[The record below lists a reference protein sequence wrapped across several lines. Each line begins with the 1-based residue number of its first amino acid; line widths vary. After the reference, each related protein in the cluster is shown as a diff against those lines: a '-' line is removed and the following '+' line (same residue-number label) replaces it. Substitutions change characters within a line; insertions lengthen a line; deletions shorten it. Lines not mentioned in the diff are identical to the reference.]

1 MMTNEDKP
9 ICIYLVDDDIDDQE
23 IFSSALSEI
32 EIPVELFVFSNAM
45 ELLDSL
51 SQLNLNPNKPDAIFL
66 DLYMPKMDGE
76 ECLVNIRKN
85 IDFEDIPVLIY
96 STEYD
101 LDRIEKLFSL
111 GANRYLRKADSYSS
125 LVEALIKTVASIKRN
140 ALGSKAVI
148 NIIV

>member
-1 MMTNEDKP
+1 
-9 ICIYLVDDDIDDQE
+9 
-23 IFSSALSEI
+23 
-32 EIPVELFVFSNAM
+32 
-45 ELLDSL
+45 
-51 SQLNLNPNKPDAIFL
+51 
-66 DLYMPKMDGE
+66 MPKMDGE

-140 ALGSKAVI
+140 ALGSAAVI